1 MDSKTMSNIDSSVP
15 LLTTLATP
23 LLPPYS
29 SQAPMPSTLRKRA
42 IWPLVLLLLLVQLS
56 SVLYTLP
63 LNRVIEVRLCQEHYQ
78 KHDVSVIQPDGSI
91 PEMLCKIKD
100 VQRKLA
106 WLQGTMETMSVVL
119 GMSLMSSVE

>member
-1 MDSKTMSNIDSSVP
+1 
-15 LLTTLATP
+15 
-23 LLPPYS
+23 
-29 SQAPMPSTLRKRA
+29 
-42 IWPLVLLLLLVQLS
+42 
-56 SVLYTLP
+56 
-63 LNRVIEVRLCQEHYQ
+63 VIEVRLCQEHYQ